1 VASPVS
7 GSISRKLGQPFV
19 LQKRRLSPLAADER
33 RRIRRMAEARP
44 VTDVVVERFIMVL
57 SCRTFWRAVIAVSG
71 DRPRGRV
78 FEVSERRT
86 GSAFLAL

>member
-1 VASPVS
+1 
-7 GSISRKLGQPFV
+7 LV
-19 LQKRRLSPLAADER
+19 LQKRRPVPLAADDR
-33 RRIRRMAEARP
+33 RRIRRMAEERP

-71 DRPRGRV
+71 DRLRGRV

-86 GSAFLAL
+86 GSAYLAL

>member
-7 GSISRKLGQPFV
+7 GSISRKLGQPLV
-19 LQKRRLSPLAADER
+19 LQKRRPLPLAADER
-33 RRIRRMAEARP
+33 RRIRRMADARP

-71 DRPRGRV
+71 DRLRSRV
-78 FEVSERRT
+78 V
-86 GSAFLAL
+86 